1 MYENG
6 NKIAPT
12 IQNDIFDTL
21 NIIKQLLIAEFALV
35 GTLCAMETTN
45 AWPLPLRDERQHRD
59 FSCVY
64 LATIGMYAFCV

>member
-6 NKIAPT
+6 IKGTPT
-12 IQNDIFDTL
+12 IKSDIFDTI
-21 NIIKQLLIAEFALV
+21 NISKQFLIAGFALV

-59 FSCVY
+59 FFPAC
-64 LATIGMYAFCV
+64 I

>member
-59 FSCVY
+59 FFPGC
-64 LATIGMYAFCV
+64 T